1 MTRILILLAAAFALA
16 GCATY
21 DSAYYGRAPIYR
33 DGGYYYPQYDGY
45 GDYYYGRPETIVRE
59 YGYGGWPYYGH
70 GYGYYGGGYRYGYDP
85 WGWGGWGWPY
95 HRRHPPR
102 HPPPAQEPHP
112 PMSQPL
118 PPRRGAAPPPS
129 MTRPGQP
136 RTGHREP
143 WGRGERPPG
152 GGPGYDDPDR
162 RPYSRLPVRPE
173 IGTPPRRVDDGSR
186 VAPPQPRQPAPSF
199 EAPRPQPAF
208 REPSRPGGSGERGVV
223 PRRSDGRPREHER

>member
-95 HRRHPPR
+95 HRRHSHR
-102 HPPPAQEPHP
+102 HPPPAQPPREPPTERIPKP
-112 PMSQPL
+112 PMPPIQQPL
-118 PPRRGAAPPPS
+118 EPGERRPW
-129 MTRPGQP
+129 TRPGRWEP
-136 RTGHREP
+136 R
-143 WGRGERPPG
+143 

-162 RPYSRLPVRPE
+162 RTDRERPPVRPA
-173 IGTPPRRVDDGSR
+173 IGTPRRVDGPR
-186 VAPPQPRQPAPSF
+186 PVQPPPTPRF
-199 EAPRPQPAF
+199 EAPRPAPVF